1 MQNAIKCAFY
11 STEIQLT
18 TGFKSIHESS
28 QVGSLLG
35 YLSTFIQN
43 EGPKIEIEAK
53 KLIFSMFAQSG
64 MQLQNNTISDVGI
77 GLKIAFALVKALVG
91 RLKLVICRNLSEAVF
106 ISKVTLKI

>member
-1 MQNAIKCAFY
+1 
-11 STEIQLT
+11 
-18 TGFKSIHESS
+18 
-28 QVGSLLG
+28 
-35 YLSTFIQN
+35 
-43 EGPKIEIEAK
+43 
-53 KLIFSMFAQSG
+53 MFAQSG